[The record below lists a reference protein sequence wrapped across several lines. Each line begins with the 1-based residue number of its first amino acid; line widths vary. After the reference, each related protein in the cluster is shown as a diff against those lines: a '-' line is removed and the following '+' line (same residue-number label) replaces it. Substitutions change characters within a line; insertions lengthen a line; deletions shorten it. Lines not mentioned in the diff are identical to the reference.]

1 MVSEGVP
8 YVFSGLISS
17 GEPSERAK
25 TRNRGG
31 NACVGC
37 RGHWG
42 NDLGHHRYFEGG
54 QNSAELGTQA
64 DRVVFVEKGGKSAL

>member
-1 MVSEGVP
+1 M
-8 YVFSGLISS
+8 
-17 GEPSERAK
+17 
-25 TRNRGG
+25 
-31 NACVGC
+31 GC

-42 NDLGHHRYFEGG
+42 NELGHHRYFEGG